1 MRLRVRF
8 SLLLTLPLLL
18 TVLSLGIASYL
29 LMRAGVERVLESDLE
44 AINLQ
49 KESEILRWIE
59 GSARNLA
66 SVAQRPLIRDYAI
79 LLTSPGLSDADRGEL
94 LERVRMDHLLPI
106 LEMEGGFLDLSL
118 LHPDSGE
125 VLISTDPNLQGRL
138 RQDREF
144 YSEGRSGLFVEDPKH
159 EPDLDAA
166 VMHLSVPVRDSNG
179 ALVGVLA
186 AHADLAEMAEI
197 ISFVPGTLP
206 VSTQMMNGFGYF
218 TAAPHG
224 EWDAPSTEEMPSEG
238 LQRAL
243 QGEDGTGRYNDHHGT
258 PVLGFYR
265 WSDRLNAAMVSEI
278 PRRIAFQPL
287 YRLWP
292 IFALVGAL
300 LVLLSILVG
309 LRVSRS
315 ITRHL
320 EDVQRGAEEIAS
332 GNLAYRTGSR
342 AKGEE
347 GDLARSFDKMAGRLQ
362 ELTTSRDALDRE
374 VARRI
379 QTEEELR
386 RREELFRRVFEL
398 LPVGVWIADKD
409 GTLLSGNPAGIK
421 IWGGSPLVPQAE
433 YGVFRARR
441 LPSGEE
447 IQPDD
452 WALAHTVNEGKTVS
466 DELLEID
473 AFDGVTRT
481 IVNYTAP
488 VFDEDGEIMAA
499 IVVNHD
505 ITEQTRTEQER
516 ASLEARLRQQ
526 QKLESIG
533 TLASGVAHEI
543 NNPLMG
549 MINYA
554 DLIAGRTE
562 DASLQ
567 GFARAII
574 EEGDRVAGIVKALLS
589 FSRQDTEPRGVT
601 GANEIVR
608 GALTL
613 VGSVLRKDQIAIDL
627 ALAEDL
633 PPVPCRGEQLRQVLV
648 NLLTNARDAL
658 NERFPGYDEQ
668 KRLLLRTEPVQ
679 RDRAPWVRI
688 TVRDSGV
695 GIPETIR
702 DRVFDPFF
710 TTKPRDMGT
719 GLGLAVSFGIVR
731 EHGGN
736 LTVESDVGRGT
747 EFRVE
752 LPCSQEAGSATA

>member
-8 SLLLTLPLLL
+8 ALLL
-18 TVLSLGIASYL
+18 TVPLVLTVVSLGIASYL
-29 LMRAGVERVLESDLE
+29 LMRAGIERVLQSDLE

-49 KESEILRWIE
+49 KESEIVRWIE
-59 GSARNLA
+59 GSGRNLA
-66 SVAQRPLIRDYAI
+66 SVAQRPLIREYAV

-94 LERVRMDHLLPI
+94 LDRLRMDHLLPI

-125 VLISTDPNLQGRL
+125 ILVSTDPSLEGRL
-138 RQDREF
+138 RRDREF
-144 YSEGRSGLFVEDPKH
+144 YTEGRSALFVEDPKV
-159 EPDLDAA
+159 EPDLGIV
-166 VMHLSVPVRDSNG
+166 VMHLSAPIWNSDGSL
-179 ALVGVLA
+179 AGVLA

-206 VSTQMMNGFGYF
+206 VSTQMMNGYGYF
-218 TAAPHG
+218 TAAPQG
-224 EWDAPSTEEMPSEG
+224 ETHEPSIAELPTEG
-238 LQRAL
+238 LARAL
-243 QGEDGTGRYNDHHGT
+243 RQEEGTDRYRDHHAV

-300 LVLLSILVG
+300 LVLLAVFVG
-309 LRVSRS
+309 MRVSRS
-315 ITRHL
+315 IVQHL

-332 GNLAYRTGSR
+332 GNLTYRTGSLAR
-342 AKGEE
+342 GEE
-347 GDLARSFDKMAGRLQ
+347 GDLARSFDKMAERLQ

-374 VARRI
+374 VARRMK
-379 QTEEELR
+379 TEEELR
-386 RREELFRRVFEL
+386 RSEGLFRRVFEF
-398 LPVGVWIADKD
+398 LPVGVWIADKT

-421 IWGGSPLVPQAE
+421 IWGGSPLVPQAD

-441 LPSGEE
+441 LPSREE
-447 IQPDD
+447 IEPHD
-452 WALAHTVNEGKTVS
+452 WALAHTINEGVTVS
-466 DELLEID
+466 DERLEIE

-488 VFDEDGEIMAA
+488 VFDEDGELMAA
-499 IVVNHD
+499 IVVNND
-505 ITEQTRTEQER
+505 ITEQTRMEEAR
-516 ASLEARLRQQ
+516 ASLEARLQQQ

-554 DLIAGRTE
+554 DLIASRVR
-562 DASLQ
+562 DATLQ
-567 GFARAII
+567 AYARSII

-589 FSRQDTEPRGVT
+589 FSRQDSEPRAPMDV
-601 GANEIVR
+601 NEMVR

-627 ALAEDL
+627 DLAENL
-633 PPVPCRGEQLRQVLV
+633 PTVECRGEQLRQVLV

-658 NERFPGYDEQ
+658 NERFPGYDDQ
-668 KRLLLRTEPVQ
+668 KRVLLRSESIQ
-679 RDRAPWVRI
+679 RDGLPWVR
-688 TVRDSGV
+688 VMVCDSGA
-695 GIPETIR
+695 GIPETVR
-702 DRVFDPFF
+702 NRVFDPFF

-719 GLGLAVSFGIVR
+719 GLGLAVSYGIIR
-731 EHGGN
+731 EHGGD
-736 LTVESDVGRGT
+736 LALESEVGRGT
-747 EFRVE
+747 ELRVE
-752 LPCSQEAGSATA
+752 LPCSRDVGREAS